1 MISLELLVARY
12 PRLDPGQV
20 QQWLIEGMVRAE
32 PGPAFTEM
40 DVARVGL
47 ILELRDE
54 LDLGEAALPVVLSL
68 LDQLYAL
75 RRELAVLRGSALPA

>member
-1 MISLELLVARY
+1 MITLDLLLARFSG
-12 PRLDPGQV
+12 LQV
-20 QQWLIEGMVRAE
+20 QQLEVWISEGLLRAE
-32 PGPAFTEM
+32 PGPVFTEM
-40 DVARVGL
+40 DVERVAL

-75 RRELAVLRGSALPA
+75 RRELAGRPA